1 MFYLGN
7 AFQLLAWNAIAIPL
21 LFYNAGIVQN
31 HWNPV
36 KFIIDNIFLI
46 GLVILSGG
54 ALILPMLQQRGGNK
68 LTLLQATQLINQHKT
83 VILDVRDEAQFAA
96 GHIRD
101 ARNIPARELAQR
113 VGELDK
119 LKNRNFLVVCQNGT
133 QAAGAAAKLVKA
145 GIPEVFCLTGGMSA
159 WQAQSLPV
167 VGGAATVK
175 GAA

>member
-1 MFYLGN
+1 M
-7 AFQLLAWNAIAIPL
+7 
-21 LFYNAGIVQN
+21 
-31 HWNPV
+31 

-68 LTLLQATQLINQHKT
+68 LSLLQATQLINQNKT
-83 VILDVRDEAQFAA
+83 VILDVRNEAAFAA

-101 ARNIPARELAQR
+101 ARNIPAKELAKR

-119 LKNRNFLVVCQNGT
+119 LKTRNFLVVCQGGT
-133 QAAGAAAKLVKA
+133 QSAGAAATLAKA

-167 VGGAATVK
+167 VGGATPAVK

>member
-1 MFYLGN
+1 M
-7 AFQLLAWNAIAIPL
+7 
-21 LFYNAGIVQN
+21 
-31 HWNPV
+31 

-54 ALILPMLQQRGGNK
+54 ALLLPMLQQHGGNK
-68 LTLLQATQLINQHKT
+68 LTLLQATQLINQNKT

-101 ARNIPARELAQR
+101 ARNILAKELTQR
-113 VGELDK
+113 VGELEK
-119 LKNRNFLVVCQNGT
+119 LKNRNFLVVCQSGT

-145 GIPEVFCLTGGMSA
+145 GIPEVFCLDGGMRA

-167 VGGAATVK
+167 VGVASTVIK
-175 GAA
+175 GTA